1 MCEKRGST
9 AAGFYKGTYSDGII
23 TWDEVYNFPNH
34 TAVVNGSEFVIDCNV
49 CAPTYY
55 KPGSWSGERGPLGN
69 SSKKIAV
76 GIQKNAYGG
85 ISLMG

>member
-34 TAVVNGSEFVIDCNV
+34 TAVVNGSELVIDCNV

-76 GIQKNAYGG
+76 GIQNNAYGG